1 MRIIFAGTPEN
12 AALGLDLVSKHHEVA
27 LVITREDAEVGRKR
41 LLTPSPVAQKA
52 SELGLPLLKANRV
65 GGAELELVKAANA
78 EIALVIAFGSLIPQS
93 ALDALPWW
101 NIHFSLLPM
110 WRGASPLQQSILSG
124 GVGAGVSLFELDAGM
139 DTGPILAQMPIQP
152 LETETTGEALQRF
165 TVAGIDLF
173 LDAAAKFPAAKP
185 QVGDATYAPKLDRQS
200 ARLDLGLNALEVH
213 RAVMAFNPEPMAWC
227 ELNGSPVRILE
238 SRSMGKSSWVQD
250 AQKPGRV
257 TKSAERI
264 LLECGEG
271 TQLELV
277 RVQPAGKQVMPAAD
291 WYRGLGGEVI
301 LA

>member
-12 AALGLDLVSKHHEVA
+12 AALGLELVSQHHEVA

-52 SELGLPLLKANRV
+52 SELGLPLLKVNRV
-65 GGAELELVKAANA
+65 GSAELELVKAANA

-152 LETETTGEALQRF
+152 LENETTGEALQRF

-173 LDAAAKFPAAKP
+173 LDAAGKLPAAKP

-200 ARLDLGLNALEVH
+200 ARLDLALNALEVH

-271 TQLELV
+271 AQLELV

-291 WYRGLGGEVI
+291 WYRGLGGEVL

>member
-12 AALGLDLVSKHHEVA
+12 AALGLELVSQHHEVS

-65 GGAELELVKAANA
+65 GSAELELVKAANA

-101 NIHFSLLPM
+101 NIHFSLLPL
-110 WRGASPLQQSILSG
+110 WRGASPLQQSILAG
-124 GVGAGVSLFELDAGM
+124 GVGAGVSLFQLDAGM

-152 LETETTGEALQRF
+152 LENETTGEALHRF
-165 TVAGIDLF
+165 TEVGIDLF
-173 LDAAAKFPAAKP
+173 LDAAIEVPDAKP

-200 ARLDLGLNALEVH
+200 ARLDLGLHALEVH

-277 RVQPAGKQVMPAAD
+277 RVQPSGKQVMLAAD
-291 WYRGLGGEVI
+291 WYRGLGGEVV

>member
-1 MRIIFAGTPEN
+1 
-12 AALGLDLVSKHHEVA
+12 
-27 LVITREDAEVGRKR
+27 
-41 LLTPSPVAQKA
+41 VAQKA
-52 SELGLPLLKANRV
+52 SELGLPVLKANRV

-173 LDAAAKFPAAKP
+173 LDAARAIPEAKP

-291 WYRGLGGEVI
+291 WYRGLGGEVV

>member
-52 SELGLPLLKANRV
+52 SELGLPLLKANRI
-65 GGAELELVKAANA
+65 GSAELELVKAATA

-101 NIHFSLLPM
+101 NIHFSLLPL

-152 LETETTGEALQRF
+152 LENETTGEALTRF

-173 LDAAAKFPAAKP
+173 LDAAGKFPVAKP

-200 ARLDLGLNALEVH
+200 ARLGLGLNALEVH
-213 RAVMAFNPEPMAWC
+213 RVVMAFNPEPMAWC

-291 WYRGLGGEVI
+291 WYRGLGGEVV